1 MSFVSTGN
9 KSAGNGG
16 PVITTPPITGE
27 SGDMSTGSVATG
39 VADAA
44 EQMAEQAA
52 AELFGALPEPSG
64 LVKAAVTAGAA
75 AAAGISDI
83 VSAAQMRRR
92 RLLPVGRE
100 RTTSR

>member
-52 AELFGALPEPSG
+52 AELFG
-64 LVKAAVTAGAA
+64 
-75 AAAGISDI
+75 
-83 VSAAQMRRR
+83 
-92 RLLPVGRE
+92 
-100 RTTSR
+100 